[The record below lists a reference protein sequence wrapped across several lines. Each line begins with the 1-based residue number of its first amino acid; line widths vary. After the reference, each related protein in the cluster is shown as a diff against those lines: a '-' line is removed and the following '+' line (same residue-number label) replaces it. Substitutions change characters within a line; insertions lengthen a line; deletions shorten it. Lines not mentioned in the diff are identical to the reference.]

1 MLLALIVFVLCSL
14 YYYVESYKSALP
26 AKKWALIGLLCGPF
40 VLPMFS
46 ISQYMALRHARG
58 FQNTYLNA

>member
-1 MLLALIVFVLCSL
+1 MLLAFIVSVLFSF
-14 YYYVESYKSALP
+14 YYYVESYRSALP
-26 AKKWALIGLLCGPF
+26 AKKWALVGLLFGPF

-46 ISQYMALRHARG
+46 ISQHMALRHARG